1 MLMNNNC
8 VKEEMKGEIKNK
20 NLPEDKSKYDTPNSL
35 GCKKKK
41 NNIRGMFIAILPY
54 LNKQ

>member
-35 GCKKKK
+35 GCKKKQYK
-41 NNIRGMFIAILPY
+41 GNVYSNTALS
-54 LNKQ
+54 Q